1 MENIQRLTR
10 DIFVGFDTFL
20 TRNDNNDKS
29 DTPKKKHTMSTHRFI
44 LEPYKGISTRHT
56 CPNCHRQRCFSKYID
71 TEKQI
76 QFPKYVGRC
85 DHEQKCGYHF
95 TPRDYFEQNPSE
107 KEKFA
112 ENSFGSYTPIKEV
125 KPIAISYMDL
135 GIVNQSLR
143 GYPANKLF
151 QFLSAQFGEAETLKL
166 MKRYKVGTSKY
177 WDGAT
182 VFWQT
187 DNQNKVRTG
196 KIMLYNSETGKRIKE
211 PYNHVTWVHS
221 VLHKGDYNLKQCF
234 FGEHLLPE
242 DKSRPVA
249 LVESE
254 KTALIASYYLPQ
266 FLWIASGGKNG
277 CFNANNLSVLAGRNV
292 VLFPDLGATDYWQ
305 SKIGLMKSYGIEVR
319 MFDYLEANAIE
330 NERKEGYDI
339 ADYLLKVKPDEAIL
353 QQMIRK
359 NPVLKALIETFDL
372 KLVSVQ
378 QGIPQPKVS
387 PPKKRGFRL

>member
-1 MENIQRLTR
+1 
-10 DIFVGFDTFL
+10 
-20 TRNDNNDKS
+20 
-29 DTPKKKHTMSTHRFI
+29 MSTHRFI

-107 KEKFA
+107 KDKLA
-112 ENSFGSYTPIKEV
+112 ENSFRNYAPIKEIQ
-125 KPIAISYMDL
+125 PIATSYIDL
-135 GIVNQSLR
+135 DIVNQSLR
-143 GYPANKLF
+143 GYPTNKLF
-151 QFLSAQFGEAETLKL
+151 QFLSAQFGETETLKL
-166 MKRYKVGTSKY
+166 MKKYKVGTSKY

-234 FGEHLLPE
+234 FGEHLLSE

-254 KTALIASYYLPQ
+254 KTALVASYYLP
-266 FLWIASGGKNG
+266 
-277 CFNANNLSVLAGRNV
+277 
-292 VLFPDLGATDYWQ
+292 
-305 SKIGLMKSYGIEVR
+305 
-319 MFDYLEANAIE
+319 
-330 NERKEGYDI
+330 
-339 ADYLLKVKPDEAIL
+339 
-353 QQMIRK
+353 
-359 NPVLKALIETFDL
+359 FDL
-372 KLVSVQ
+372 KLISVQ
-378 QGIPQPKVS
+378 QGTPRPKVS
-387 PPKKRGFRL
+387 PPKKRGFRLWT